1 MSIAHTQESFA
12 SIIHYTVGKIWC
24 GVNLFAKR
32 EVWQALRQ
40 SRVHC
45 PTFPQHHFFFG
56 ESGLLEILSREYD
69 ANTGQFVAYRYE
81 PGPVILF
88 FVEEEHVARL
98 FVRLTPTVANCS
110 RKLSEQGDLF
120 IVVSAKL
127 RTGYST
133 IGQESGR
140 SRSIDQYL

>member
-1 MSIAHTQESFA
+1 M
-12 SIIHYTVGKIWC
+12 
-24 GVNLFAKR
+24 
-32 EVWQALRQ
+32 
-40 SRVHC
+40 
-45 PTFPQHHFFFG
+45 
-56 ESGLLEILSREYD
+56 LEILSWEYD

-81 PGPVILF
+81 PGPMILF